1 MHFTLFE
8 ITIGNGFD
16 LTIFGIARKYHR
28 ARALFRIGYWPKGWD
43 IPHGYYRECGAH
55 AIYHPR
61 ARFQFLSILF
71 FRIDRKPAPISI
83 IKSNRRGDQD
93 KEACVGTVTGDS
105 LM

>member
-43 IPHGYYRECGAH
+43 INHSRPTL
-55 AIYHPR
+55 
-61 ARFQFLSILF
+61 QFLSILF
-71 FRIDRKPAPISI
+71 FRIK
-83 IKSNRRGDQD
+83 
-93 KEACVGTVTGDS
+93 
-105 LM
+105 